1 MTLFDSFNGE
11 LLDQLVGTA
20 EEFYAKHGYS
30 RDEYWARIVQARK
43 EREAVMKIAP
53 VRKLREVF
61 PNEAK
66 NLSPWVAANLD
77 RVGTAAGMAP
87 GALQLVRTEHPLKR
101 RNRIDVLARIKIG
114 ARDRRV
120 VVENQLEPSDHDHL
134 GRLLTYSIEVEA
146 YAAIWIAPSFTDEH
160 LDALDEL
167 TRRMNCQF
175 KAVRIE
181 ARALDDGDYRKD
193 LIPARGEAY

>member
-43 EREAVMKIAP
+43 DREAVMKIAP
-53 VRKLREVF
+53 VRRLREVF

-66 NLSPWVAANLD
+66 DLSPWVAANLD
-77 RVGTAAGMAP
+77 RVGTAADMPP
-87 GALQLVRTEHPLKR
+87 GALRLVRTEHPLKR
-101 RNRIDVLARIKIG
+101 RNRIDVLARIKVG

-120 VVENQLEPSDHDHL
+120 VIENQLNPSDHEHL
-134 GRLLTYSIEVEA
+134 GKLLTYAIEVEA

-167 TRRMNCQF
+167 TRRMNCKF
-175 KAVRIE
+175 KALRIE
-181 ARALDDGDYRKD
+181 ARALDEGDYRKD